1 MTTLSYAPFAPYMD
15 PKTAHPPGVRPLDM
29 ADWLHRD
36 GAFTEQMA
44 YRDQLIDQERDV
56 VFAVQEEAAG
66 PAGELFYMVKD
77 QLATSPG
84 HRVNGDLTRPDGVSV
99 PLTGDHPLAL
109 LARMTQEDWCI
120 LWKPEDEDEHVLIG
134 AALLFPS
141 RWSLAEKMGKPLIA
155 IHQRV
160 PQYDESL
167 APRVQRF
174 FDAIQPRR
182 ALVRAN
188 WLVHTTPELHQ
199 PLTEAA
205 KAKRNREPKDRHY
218 LRVERQTLIRLPH
231 SGAVVFGIKTV
242 VTATEDLTMEQRVG
256 LLKAMEETPDTIAD
270 YHGGRAYHAAAIAAL
285 KALV

>member
-15 PKTAHPPGVRPLDM
+15 PRTAHPPGVRPLDM
-29 ADWLHRD
+29 TDWLHRD
-36 GAFTEQMA
+36 EAYAEQMA
-44 YRDQLIDQERDV
+44 YRDRLIAEERDV
-56 VFAVQEEAAG
+56 VFAAGPEAAG
-66 PAGELFYMVKD
+66 PAGELLDMVKD
-77 QLATSPG
+77 ALAAAPDHEVGET
-84 HRVNGDLTRPDGVSV
+84 LKRPDGAEV

-109 LARMTQEDWCI
+109 LARMTQEDWCL

-160 PQYDESL
+160 PQYDDSL

-174 FDAIQPRR
+174 FDAIQPGR

-205 KAKRNREPKDRHY
+205 KAKRDREPKDKHY

-242 VTATEDLTMEQRVG
+242 VTATQDLAPDQRAG
-256 LLKAMEETPDTIAD
+256 LLKAMEDTPDEIAN
-270 YHGGRAYHAAAIAAL
+270 YHGGLAYHRAAIEAL
-285 KALV
+285 RAL

>member
-1 MTTLSYAPFAPYMD
+1 MTSLTYAPFAPYMD

-36 GAFTEQMA
+36 EAYAEQMA
-44 YRDQLIDQERDV
+44 YRDRLIDEERSV
-56 VFAVQEEAAG
+56 VFAAAPEAAG
-66 PAGELFYMVKD
+66 PAGELLDMVKD
-77 QLATSPG
+77 HLADAPDHHVAGT
-84 HRVNGDLTRPDGVSV
+84 LTRPDGAEV

-120 LWKPEDEDEHVLIG
+120 LWKPEDGDEHVLIG

-155 IHQRV
+155 IHDRV
-160 PQYDESL
+160 PQYDDKL

-174 FDAIQPRR
+174 FDAIQPGR

-205 KAKRNREPKDRHY
+205 KAKRDREPRDTHY

-242 VTATEDLTMEQRVG
+242 VTATSDLAPDQRAG
-256 LLKAMEETPDTIAD
+256 LLKALEETPDEIAD
-270 YHGGRAYHAAAIAAL
+270 YHGGVPYHRAAIEAL
-285 KALV
+285 RTL

>member
-1 MTTLSYAPFAPYMD
+1 MTSLSYAPFAPYMD

-36 GAFTEQMA
+36 EAYAEQMA
-44 YRDQLIDQERDV
+44 YRDRLIAEERDV
-56 VFAVQEEAAG
+56 VFAATPEVAG
-66 PAGELFYMVKD
+66 PAGELLDTVKD
-77 QLATSPG
+77 HLAAASDHKVG
-84 HRVNGDLTRPDGVSV
+84 AALTRPDGVEV
-99 PLTGDHPLAL
+99 PLAGDHPLAL
-109 LARMTQEDWCI
+109 LARMAQEDWCI
-120 LWKPEDEDEHVLIG
+120 LWKPKDEDEHVLIG

-160 PQYDESL
+160 PQYDDSL

-174 FDAIQPRR
+174 FDAIQPGR

-205 KAKRNREPKDRHY
+205 KAKRDREPRDQHY

-231 SGAVVFGIKTV
+231 SRAIVFGIKTV
-242 VTATEDLTMEQRVG
+242 VTATRDLSGEQRAG
-256 LLKAMEETPDTIAD
+256 LLKALEDTPDEIAN
-270 YHGGRAYHAAAIAAL
+270 YHGGLAYHQAAIAAL
-285 KALV
+285 KSL

>member
-1 MTTLSYAPFAPYMD
+1 MTSLTYAPFAPYMD

-36 GAFTEQMA
+36 EAYAEQMA
-44 YRDQLIDQERDV
+44 YRDRLIDEERSV
-56 VFAVQEEAAG
+56 VFAAAPEAAG
-66 PAGELFYMVKD
+66 PAGELLDMVKD
-77 QLATSPG
+77 HLADAPDHHVAGT
-84 HRVNGDLTRPDGVSV
+84 LTRPDGAEV
-99 PLTGDHPLAL
+99 PLAGDHPLAL

-120 LWKPEDEDEHVLIG
+120 LWKPEDGDEHVLIG

-155 IHQRV
+155 IHDRV
-160 PQYDESL
+160 PQYDGKL

-174 FDAIQPRR
+174 FDGIQPGR

-205 KAKRNREPKDRHY
+205 KAKRDREPRDTHY

-242 VTATEDLTMEQRVG
+242 VTATSDLAPDQRAG
-256 LLKAMEETPDTIAD
+256 LLKALEETPDEIAD
-270 YHGGRAYHAAAIAAL
+270 YHGGVPYHRAAIEAL
-285 KALV
+285 RTL

>member
-1 MTTLSYAPFAPYMD
+1 MTSLTYAPFAPYMD

-36 GAFTEQMA
+36 EAYGEQMA
-44 YRDQLIDQERDV
+44 YRDRLIDEERGV
-56 VFAVQEEAAG
+56 VFAAAPEAAG
-66 PAGELFYMVKD
+66 PAGELLDMVKD
-77 QLATSPG
+77 HLADAPDHHVAGT
-84 HRVNGDLTRPDGVSV
+84 LTRPDGAEV
-99 PLTGDHPLAL
+99 PLAGDHPLAL

-120 LWKPEDEDEHVLIG
+120 LWKPEDGDEHVLIG

-155 IHQRV
+155 IHDRV
-160 PQYDESL
+160 PQYDGKL

-174 FDAIQPRR
+174 FDAIQPGR

-205 KAKRNREPKDRHY
+205 KAKRDREPRDTHY

-242 VTATEDLTMEQRVG
+242 VTATSDLAPDQRAG
-256 LLKAMEETPDTIAD
+256 LLKALEETPDEIAD
-270 YHGGRAYHAAAIAAL
+270 YHGGVPYHRAAIEAL
-285 KALV
+285 RTL

>member
-1 MTTLSYAPFAPYMD
+1 MELSYAPFTPFMTGPTKQLPGIAPM
-15 PKTAHPPGVRPLDM
+15 DM

-36 GAFTEQMA
+36 EAYAEQMA
-44 YRDQLIDQERDV
+44 YRDRLITDERDV
-56 VFAVQEEAAG
+56 VFAAAPEVAG
-66 PAGELFYMVKD
+66 PSGELLDMVKD
-77 QLATSPG
+77 HLSSAPDHDVG
-84 HRVNGDLTRPDGVSV
+84 EALTRPDGARV

-120 LWKPEDEDEHVLIG
+120 LWKPENEDEHVLIG

-141 RWSLAEKMGKPLIA
+141 RWSLAEKMGKPLIV
-155 IHQRV
+155 IHSRV
-160 PQYDESL
+160 PQYDDSL

-174 FDAIQPRR
+174 FDAIQPGR

-205 KAKRNREPKDRHY
+205 KAKRDREPKDQHY

-231 SGAVVFGIKTV
+231 SRAIVFGIKTV
-242 VTATEDLTMEQRVG
+242 VTATKDLADDQRAG
-256 LLKAMEETPDTIAD
+256 LLNALENTPDEIAN
-270 YHGGRAYHAAAIAAL
+270 YHGGLAYHQAAIAAL
-285 KALV
+285 RAL